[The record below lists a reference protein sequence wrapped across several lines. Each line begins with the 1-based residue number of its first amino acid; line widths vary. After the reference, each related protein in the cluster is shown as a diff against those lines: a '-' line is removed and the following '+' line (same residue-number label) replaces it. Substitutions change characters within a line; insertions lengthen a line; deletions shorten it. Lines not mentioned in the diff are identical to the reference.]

1 MKRLQEY
8 LMQYHNPKILDV
20 GTGRG
25 NFIQLI
31 KMLSNNFQ
39 EIIGTDL
46 DDRLLQSNRESFK
59 DDLRIKFVNDNILE
73 TKLSEGYFDIICL
86 SNTVHHL
93 EDLTDTYR
101 GMSKLLNKDGIII
114 INEMIA
120 DNLNPAQISHKLL
133 HHFAA
138 KVDREIGRVHDE
150 TYNRDDLIGKITD
163 LAKEK
168 VVDVWDMIFEDDSID
183 YDFNPYEN
191 LLDHLV
197 KIVANKENAN
207 DFKEEA
213 DEIKEYIKS
222 NGFKSATQVVI
233 IIKK

>member
-1 MKRLQEY
+1 MKRLQKY
-8 LMQYHNPKILDV
+8 LTQYHNPKILDV

-25 NFIQLI
+25 NFIQII
-31 KMLSNNFQ
+31 KMLSDNFM

-46 DDRLLQSNRESFK
+46 DDRLLESNRESFK
-59 DDLRIKFVNDNILE
+59 DDIRIKFINDNILE
-73 TKLSEGYFDIICL
+73 TKLSEGYFDVVCL
-86 SNTVHHL
+86 SNTIHHL
-93 EDLTDTYR
+93 QDLTDTFVA
-101 GMSKLLNKDGIII
+101 MNKVLDKDGIII

-120 DNLNPAQISHKLL
+120 DNLSPAQISHKLL

-150 TYNRDDLIGKITD
+150 TFNKQDLVNKITD
-163 LAKEK
+163 LAKEN
-168 VVDVWDMIFEDDSID
+168 VIEVWDLDFEDDTID
-183 YDFNPYEN
+183 FDSKPYEN

-207 DFKEEA
+207 DFVKEA
-213 DEIKEYIKS
+213 DEIKKYIKN

-233 IIKK
+233 VLKK

>member
-8 LMQYHNPKILDV
+8 LTQYHNPKILDV

-25 NFIQLI
+25 NFIQII
-31 KMLSNNFQ
+31 KMLSDNFE

-73 TKLSEGYFDIICL
+73 TKLSEGYFDIVCL
-86 SNTVHHL
+86 SNTIHHL
-93 EDLTDTYR
+93 EGLTDTFN
-101 GMSKLLNKDGIII
+101 GMFKVLNDNGIII

-120 DNLNPAQISHKLL
+120 DNLSSAQISHKLL

-138 KVDREIGRVHDE
+138 KVDRKIGRIHDE
-150 TYNRDDLIGKITD
+150 TFNRNDLIDKISS
-163 LAKEK
+163 LVKEK
-168 VVDVWDMIFEDDSID
+168 LVNVWDLDFEDDSID
-183 YDFNPYEN
+183 FDSKPYEN

-197 KIVANKENAN
+197 KVVANKENAN
-207 DFKEEA
+207 DFVKEA
-213 DEIKEYIKS
+213 NEIKNHIKN

>member
-1 MKRLQEY
+1 MKRLQKY
-8 LMQYHNPKILDV
+8 LTQYHNPKILDV

-25 NFIQLI
+25 NFIQII
-31 KMLSNNFQ
+31 KMLSDNFQ

-46 DDRLLQSNRESFK
+46 DDRLLESNRESFK

-73 TKLSEGYFDIICL
+73 TKLSEGCFDIVCL
-86 SNTVHHL
+86 SNTIHHL
-93 EDLTDTYR
+93 EDLTDTFM
-101 GMSKLLNKDGIII
+101 GMKKLLNKDGIII
-114 INEMIA
+114 INEMVA
-120 DNLNPAQISHKLL
+120 DNLTPAQISHKLL

-150 TYNRDDLIGKITD
+150 TFNKKDLIDKVTD
-163 LAKEK
+163 LAEEK
-168 VVDVWDMIFEDDSID
+168 VIDVWDLDFEDETID
-183 YDFNPYEN
+183 YDSKPYEN

-207 DFKEEA
+207 DFVKEA
-213 DEIKEYIKS
+213 DEIKNYIKS
-222 NGFKSATQVVI
+222 NGFKSATQVVM